1 MLNIVLFGPPGAGK
15 GTQSQKLIDKY
26 GLVHLST
33 GDLLRSEI
41 AHGTELGMQA
51 KAIMDRGD
59 LVNDEIV
66 IGMIESKLDANPH
79 AKGFIFDGFP
89 RTQAQAIALDDL
101 LQKKGTAISAMLA
114 LEVDNEELIKR
125 LLLRGKETGRPDDQ
139 DETIISNR
147 VNEYNTKTLPLKEYY
162 SEQSKFHSIKGIGTV
177 ESIFND
183 LVERITFVNAEIEL
197 TMLEND
203 IEHLDLT
210 VNDFEE
216 ATEISP
222 ELQKDMD
229 EVRTENAVTG
239 KEEDKAGEES
249 SEEKKGLFETI
260 KEKVIGIF
268 HSDKKDDAA
277 GDEFAAENVK
287 VPVKKAVAKTSAKPA
302 KKAAAP
308 AKKTAAKSPAKKAP
322 APAKKASAKT
332 AAKASAGSASKA
344 KKAVKKAVAKA
355 PVKKAVKKVTK
366 KVAPVKAAAKKAVK
380 KTVKKAATK
389 APVKKVVKAA
399 KKAAKKITPVKTAAK
414 KAVKKVVKKVAA
426 KAPVKKVVKAAK
438 KAVKKVA
445 KKVAPVKAAV
455 KKVVKKVVKKTA
467 SKASTGSASK
477 VKKAVKKA
485 VVKAPVKKAAKKAV
499 PAKKAA
505 PKKAAK
511 KKK

>member
-41 AHGTELGMQA
+41 ANGTELGMQA
-51 KAIMDRGD
+51 KTIMDRGD

-147 VNEYNTKTLPLKEYY
+147 VNEYNNKTLPLKEYY

-177 ESIFND
+177 ESIFGD

-229 EVRTENAVTG
+229 EVRTENVVTG

-260 KEKVIGIF
+260 KEKVISIF
-268 HSDKKDDAA
+268 QSDKKDDAA
-277 GDEFAAENVK
+277 DNEFAAENVK
-287 VPVKKAVAKTSAKPA
+287 VPVKKAVTKTAAKPAKKSVPAKKATAPAKKAAAKSPAKAAAPA

-308 AKKTAAKSPAKKAP
+308 AKKTTV
-322 APAKKASAKT
+322 KT
-332 AAKASAGSASKA
+332 AAKAAP
-344 KKAVKKAVAKA
+344 KKAVKKATKKVVAKA

-380 KTVKKAATK
+380 KTVKKVATK
-389 APVKKVVKAA
+389 APVKKVMKAA
-399 KKAAKKITPVKTAAK
+399 KKAAKKITPVKAVAK

-426 KAPVKKVVKAAK
+426 KAPVKKVVKVAK

-445 KKVAPVKAAV
+445 KKVAPVKAAAKKAV
-455 KKVVKKVVKKTA
+455 KKVVKK
-467 SKASTGSASK
+467 
-477 VKKAVKKA
+477 AVT
-485 VVKAPVKKAAKKAV
+485 KAPVKKAAKVAKKVAKKAI

-505 PKKAAK
+505 PKKATK